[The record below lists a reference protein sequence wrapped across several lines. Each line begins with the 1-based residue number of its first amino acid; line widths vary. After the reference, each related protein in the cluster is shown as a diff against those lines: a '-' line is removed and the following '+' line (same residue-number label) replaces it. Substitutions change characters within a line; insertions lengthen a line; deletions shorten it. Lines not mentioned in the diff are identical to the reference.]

1 MLKAICSIGLLE
13 MMLVLTGCAPTAYV
27 VGTVNQPIKYTYAPG
42 FNPPQAA
49 YPDVP
54 VDANTSID
62 TPAIVQQENAIN
74 EMNDTMAIVQQQ
86 NQAAQQQAIE
96 QQLNAMTLLH

>member
-27 VGTVNQPIKYTYAPG
+27 VGTVNQPIKYTYA
-42 FNPPQAA
+42 PPQAA